1 VVKTVL
7 VITRKAGEGVYV
19 GEDIFVKVL
28 SIRGTQVRFGF
39 DAPRSVIILREEMR
53 NGDKRKDEAAVDKV
67 DTNEDVY

>member
-1 VVKTVL
+1 MVKTVL